1 MNNKKLFNEIIT
13 DRGSFDRY
21 RNSTET
27 FMPLIKYIYE
37 INNIKLGEVFATPQS
52 SDAVF
57 RIGDTVIKIFQPPEA
72 NMGSGDRE
80 YITEVKVMEHA
91 RNAGILVPDMIGNGT
106 VYDEPYTFN
115 YTVMNYI
122 KGISANEALLNYN
135 NAEKVD
141 FAFKLKEIMTKFN
154 VPNPDLPIPR
164 FDEPG
169 RINNIFWSRLPESF
183 KEDRMR
189 YIKNTVFPELVI
201 CKGDTGGQN
210 IIIDGKGRLFLIDFA
225 ESNHAPYYYDL
236 PLLYSEPVLM
246 EAYYGDYKNED
257 FYDMVTISEL
267 ISWWCGI
274 GGLAEETGTDI
285 ASITSVDALKN
296 MIVKKLTEDYKHE

>member
-1 MNNKKLFNEIIT
+1 MNKTNLFNEIIT

-21 RNSTET
+21 RNSKET

-37 INNIKLGEVFATPQS
+37 INNIKLSKVFVTPQS

-57 RIGDTVIKIFQPPEA
+57 RVGDTVIKIFQPPEA
-72 NMGSGDRE
+72 NMGNGDRE

-91 RNAGILVPDMIGNGT
+91 RNLGILVPDMICNGT
-106 VYDEPYTFN
+106 IYDELYTFN

-122 KGISANEALLNYN
+122 KGISANEALINYS
-135 NAEKVD
+135 NAEKID
-141 FAFKLKEIMTKFN
+141 FALKLKEIMAKFN
-154 VPNPDLPIPR
+154 TPNPNLPIPR
-164 FDEPG
+164 FDEPD
-169 RINNIFWSRLPESF
+169 RINNIFWSGMPESF
-183 KEDRMR
+183 KEDRIH
-189 YIKNTVFPELVI
+189 YITNTIFPELVI

-210 IIIDGKGRLFLIDFA
+210 IIIDDKKRLFLIDFA

-246 EAYYGDYKNED
+246 EAYYGDYKNET
-257 FYDMVTISEL
+257 FYEMATMSEL
-267 ISWWCGI
+267 LSWWCGI
-274 GGLAEETGTDI
+274 GWLADKAGVDI

-296 MIVKKLTEDYKHE
+296 MIIKQINGGF